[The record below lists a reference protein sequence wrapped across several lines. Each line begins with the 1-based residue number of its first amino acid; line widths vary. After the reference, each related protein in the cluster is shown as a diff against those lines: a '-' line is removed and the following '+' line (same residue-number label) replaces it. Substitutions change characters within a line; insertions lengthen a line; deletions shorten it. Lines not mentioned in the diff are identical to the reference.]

1 MKTYIFDPISDEA
14 LAYAKQYLDVVAWD
28 DPAIQNAAD
37 AEAVIVR
44 TYVMDKEKIDAM
56 PKLRIIA
63 KHGVGT
69 DNIDIPYAASK
80 GILVT
85 NTPTANSNSVAELI
99 IGLILDCAR
108 KITYSHES
116 CMEGLERN
124 QPMFLSGQEIS
135 GKKAGLI
142 GIGHIGAIV
151 GKRLKG
157 GFDMDVL
164 AYDPFLGK
172 EKTEAMGFS
181 YTDDVTDIYKTCDVV
196 SVSVPLNDQT
206 RNMISAGELAMCKKN
221 AIIINASR
229 GGIVNEHDLSQALAD
244 GEIFSAAV
252 DAWVVEPVQKDHE
265 LFRQKNFV
273 GTPHNGANTKEALI
287 NMGTGA
293 VDEIL
298 RVARDEPTLTNL
310 GLRVK

>member
-1 MKTYIFDPISDEA
+1 MKTYIFDPISEEA
-14 LAYAKQYLDVVAWD
+14 LAYAKQYLDVVTWD
-28 DPAIQNAAD
+28 DPVIQNMAE

-44 TYVMDKEKIDAM
+44 TYIMDKEKIDAM

-99 IGLILDCAR
+99 IGLILDCAH
-108 KITYSHES
+108 KLTASHKA

-124 QPMFLSGQEIS
+124 QPMFLSGREIS
-135 GKKAGLI
+135 GKRAGLI

-151 GKRLKG
+151 GKRLKY
-157 GFDMDVL
+157 GFDMDIL

-172 EKTEAMGFS
+172 EKTEALGFS
-181 YTDDVTDIYKTCDVV
+181 YTDDVNDIYKTSDVI

-206 RNMISAGELAMCKKN
+206 RNMISAQELAMCKKN
-221 AIIINASR
+221 AIVINASR
-229 GGIVNEHDLSQALAD
+229 GGIINEHDLSQALAE
-244 GEIFSAAV
+244 GEIFGAAT
-252 DAWVVEPVQKDHE
+252 DAFVEEPVPKVHE
-265 LFRQKNFV
+265 LFKQFNFV

-298 RVARDEPTLTNL
+298 RVSQGEKTLTNL
-310 GLRVK
+310 GLCIK

>member
-1 MKTYIFDPISDEA
+1 
-14 LAYAKQYLDVVAWD
+14 
-28 DPAIQNAAD
+28 
-37 AEAVIVR
+37 
-44 TYVMDKEKIDAM
+44 
-56 PKLRIIA
+56 
-63 KHGVGT
+63 
-69 DNIDIPYAASK
+69 
-80 GILVT
+80 
-85 NTPTANSNSVAELI
+85 
-99 IGLILDCAR
+99 
-108 KITYSHES
+108 
-116 CMEGLERN
+116 
-124 QPMFLSGQEIS
+124 
-135 GKKAGLI
+135 
-142 GIGHIGAIV
+142 
-151 GKRLKG
+151 
-157 GFDMDVL
+157 
-164 AYDPFLGK
+164 
-172 EKTEAMGFS
+172 MGFS

-206 RNMISAGELAMCKKN
+206 RNMISSSELAMCKKN

-265 LFRQKNFV
+265 LFRQNNFV
-273 GTPHNGANTKEALI
+273 GTPHNGANTREALI

>member
-1 MKTYIFDPISDEA
+1 MRTYI
-14 LAYAKQYLDVVAWD
+14 
-28 DPAIQNAAD
+28 
-37 AEAVIVR
+37 
-44 TYVMDKEKIDAM
+44 MDKEKIDAM

-99 IGLILDCAR
+99 IGLILDCAH
-108 KITYSHES
+108 KLTASHKA

-124 QPMFLSGQEIS
+124 QPMFLSGREIS
-135 GKKAGLI
+135 GKRAGLI

-151 GKRLKG
+151 GKRLKY
-157 GFDMDVL
+157 GFDMDIL

-172 EKTEAMGFS
+172 EKTEALGFS
-181 YTDDVTDIYKTCDVV
+181 YTDDVNDIYKTSDVI

-206 RNMISAGELAMCKKN
+206 RNMISAQELAMCKKN
-221 AIIINASR
+221 AIVINASR
-229 GGIVNEHDLSQALAD
+229 GGIINEHDLSQALAE
-244 GEIFSAAV
+244 GEIFGAAT
-252 DAWVVEPVQKDHE
+252 DAFVEEPVPKVHE
-265 LFRQKNFV
+265 LFKQFNFV

-293 VDEIL
+293 VE
-298 RVARDEPTLTNL
+298 
-310 GLRVK
+310 